1 MAISGRMGWTSKVQI
16 SSHLAMK
23 SEEEVGEYGKKR
35 RSKREDKKMSLNP
48 RLVEAFVEQVC
59 N

>member
-1 MAISGRMGWTSKVQI
+1 MGWTSKVQI

-35 RSKREDKKMSLNP
+35 RGKREDKKMSLNP